1 MGKIIAL
8 ANQKGG
14 VGKTTTA
21 VNLSACLA
29 EAGQTVLLVDF
40 DPQGNAT
47 SGMGISGS
55 SASADGEG
63 ASVYDLIC
71 GNCRPEE
78 CIVKDVLPGLDVMV
92 SDMNLAGAEAEFQN
106 IDDRNKKLRDGLST
120 IRRYYDFIL
129 IDCPPSLGLI
139 TLNALTAADSVL
151 LPVQCEYYAMEG
163 LSQMLSTI
171 QMVKQRTNPRL
182 KCEGIVFTMFD
193 QRTNLS
199 QQVVDSVREGLPGNV
214 RFFETVIPRNVKLA
228 EAPSFGKPIITYD
241 NSSRG
246 AESYRLLAAELL
258 E

>member
-21 VNLSACLA
+21 VNLAACLA
-29 EAGQTVLLVDF
+29 EAGQRVLLVDF
-40 DPQGNAT
+40 DPQGNAS
-47 SGMGISGS
+47 SGLGVDIN
-55 SASADGEG
+55 GE
-63 ASVYDLIC
+63 AAEHSVYDLIC
-71 GNCRPEE
+71 GTCRPEE
-78 CIVKDVLPGLDVMV
+78 CIVTEVLPGLDLMV
-92 SDMNLAGAEAEFQN
+92 SDMNLAGAEAEFQG
-106 IDDRNKKLRDGLST
+106 ITDRNKKLKDGLST
-120 IRRYYDFIL
+120 VKRMYDFIL

-171 QMVKQRTNPRL
+171 SMVKQRTNPRL

-199 QQVVDSVREGLPGNV
+199 QQVVDSVKEGVPGNI
-214 RFFETVIPRNVKLA
+214 RFFDTVIPRNVKLA
-228 EAPSFGKPIITYD
+228 EAPSFGKPVITYD